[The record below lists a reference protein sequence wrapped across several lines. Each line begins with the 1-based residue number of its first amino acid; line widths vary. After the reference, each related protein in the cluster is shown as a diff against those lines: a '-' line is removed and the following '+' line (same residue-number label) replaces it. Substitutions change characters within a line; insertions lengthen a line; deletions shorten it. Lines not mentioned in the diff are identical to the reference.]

1 MNVKCDFR
9 RIAVENI
16 EGTTEFIDLSKPL
29 GNALYMQGKDIVEC
43 ELGRDIWHKGEVELT
58 DEQAAAV
65 KRFAAGYSYVVR
77 TAIEKAVEG
86 VKSE

>member
-16 EGTTEFIDLSKPL
+16 EGKVEDIDLSKQI

-65 KRFAAGYSYVVR
+65 KRFAAGYPYVLRSAVER
-77 TAIEKAVEG
+77 AVEG